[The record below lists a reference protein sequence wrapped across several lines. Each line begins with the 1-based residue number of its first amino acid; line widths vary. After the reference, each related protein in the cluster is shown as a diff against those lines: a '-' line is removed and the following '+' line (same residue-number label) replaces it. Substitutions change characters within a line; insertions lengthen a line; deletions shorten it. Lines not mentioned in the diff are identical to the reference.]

1 MLPHPRKVIFI
12 SCGQVTEEE
21 RALGRAIAQL
31 VEELTPFKAYLAQ
44 NQSSLEGLTENILKA
59 MNRCTGL
66 IIVMHPRGRVVGLH
80 GAEHIRASVW
90 IEQELAIAAFLTQVL
105 HRKLKVAAFVHKD
118 IRREGMRDE
127 LQLNPV
133 VFENNDEVLIRM
145 LDTLNKW
152 KEDEDDKNVREAR
165 KKAS

>member
-1 MLPHPRKVIFI
+1 MLPHHKVVFI

-21 RALGRAIAQL
+21 RALGRAIVQL

-44 NQSSLEGLTENILKA
+44 NQSSLAGLTENILKA
-59 MNRCTGL
+59 LNHSVGL
-66 IIVMHPRGRVVGLH
+66 IIVMHPRGRVAGLH
-80 GAEHIRASVW
+80 GEQHTRASVW
-90 IEQELAIAAFLTQVL
+90 IEQEIAIAAFLTQVL

-118 IRREGMRDE
+118 VQREGMRDE

-133 VFENNDEVLIRM
+133 VFENNDEIFIR
-145 LDTLNKW
+145 LLEILNRW
-152 KEDEDDKNVREAR
+152 KEGEDRKVREPR